1 VLKTKINDFEIGVPF
16 AKPHEQKPG
25 RANNMKAKLIPI
37 ALLIVLSCALISAV
51 SEAQKNGV
59 AGQDKPKAPLS
70 QRIGHTDH
78 SKAFAGKNVHDGAGT
93 LYMQTLLGRDAI
105 AGLNFMHKGP
115 LMPKSSI
122 GHHFHLDSDEMF
134 LILDGDC
141 EYTVNGHTSLLPG
154 PVGVPCKSGNS
165 HAVYNPSDKP
175 VEWVN
180 FNVRCSNAAS
190 GGFAP
195 RGVYNFSADP
205 VALFNLGDDRVGAKL
220 EKPSFIHTGK
230 LTKDAMQQI
239 ANMNG
244 GKDSVWYRRALGPS
258 VFASNWAFVD
268 HLLIPPGASV
278 GRHSHSGAEEVYL
291 VIKGKGKIAVN
302 DETAELIKGDAVPI
316 RAGEIHSLENT
327 STEPLEFIIY
337 GVALEK
343 GKLDISTVK

>member
-1 VLKTKINDFEIGVPF
+1 MILRSEL
-16 AKPHEQKPG
+16 HEPNRMRQKPG
-25 RANNMKAKLIPI
+25 RAKIMKPTLILI
-37 ALLIVLSCALISAV
+37 ALLLVLSCTLNFSV
-51 SEAQKNGV
+51 SDDQKSSM
-59 AGQDKPKAPLS
+59 AGQDKSKAPLS

-78 SKAFAGKNVHDGAGT
+78 SKAFAGKRVHEGAGT

-141 EYTVNGHTSLLPG
+141 EFTVNGHTSLLPG
-154 PVGVPCKSGNS
+154 PMGVPCRSGNS
-165 HAVYNPSDKP
+165 HAVYNSSDKP

-180 FNVRCSNAAS
+180 FNVRCLNAGS

-195 RGVYNFSADP
+195 KGTYNFSADP
-205 VALFNLGDDRVGAKL
+205 IALFNLDDDMVGANL

-230 LTKDAMQQI
+230 LTQDTMQQI

-244 GKDSVWYRRALGPS
+244 GKDSVWYRRAIGPS
-258 VFASNWAFVD
+258 AFASNWAFVD
-268 HLLIPPGASV
+268 HLLLPPGASV
-278 GRHSHSGAEEVYL
+278 GRHFHSGVEEVCL
-291 VIKGKGKIAVN
+291 VIKGKGKMTVN
-302 DETAELIKGDAVPI
+302 DETAELINGDAVPI

-327 STEPLEFIIY
+327 SNEPFEFIIY

-343 GKLDISTVK
+343 GKLDISTAK

>member
-1 VLKTKINDFEIGVPF
+1 MKAHFGIAALLFVLFCTLKT
-16 AKPHEQKPG
+16 
-25 RANNMKAKLIPI
+25 
-37 ALLIVLSCALISAV
+37 SV
-51 SEAQKNGV
+51 SEDQINSA
-59 AGQDKPKAPLS
+59 AGQDKPKVHLS

-78 SKAFAGKNVHDGAGT
+78 SKAFAGKLVHQGAGT

-141 EYTVNGHTSLLPG
+141 EYTVNGHTSVLPG
-154 PVGVPCKSGNS
+154 PAGVPCKSGNS

-180 FNVRCSNAAS
+180 FNVRCPNAAS

-195 RGVYNFSADP
+195 KGTYSFSADP
-205 VALFNLGDDRVGAKL
+205 LTLFNLDDDRVGAQL
-220 EKPSFIHTGK
+220 EKPNFLHTGK
-230 LTKDAMQQI
+230 LTKDSMQKI

-244 GKDSVWYRRALGPS
+244 GKDTVWYRRALGPS

-268 HLLIPPGASV
+268 HLLVPPGASV
-278 GRHSHSGAEEVYL
+278 GKHFHSGVEEVYL

-302 DETAELIKGDAVPI
+302 DEMAELINGDAVPI
-316 RAGEIHSLENT
+316 RAGEIHSLENI
-327 STEPLEFIIY
+327 STEPFEFIIY